1 MYHITSSQRPARSGY
16 TLIELLITIAILGIA
31 SAVLIPQ
38 MGNLS
43 ALEVQA
49 AVRTIIAD
57 LSFAQSDALAN
68 QEFRRVHFYPDG
80 SGYCLIRVAEGDF
93 FKAFDYSD
101 AAPVAD
107 APEYIIDPLGGAGL
121 LERYIMNFET
131 DTRFQQV
138 VIESVVIDG
147 NPLLPNGTDITY
159 DSLGGTVQSPN
170 TPGISGRIVVS
181 STDERFEIII
191 APFTGKLTVKRL
203 P

>member
-1 MYHITSSQRPARSGY
+1 MFNITSSQRPVRSGY
-16 TLIELLITIAILGIA
+16 TLIELLITITVLGI
-31 SAVLIPQ
+31 SGAVLIPQ

-43 ALEVQA
+43 ALEAQA

-68 QEFRRVHFYPDG
+68 QEFRRVHFYSDG
-80 SGYCLIRVAEGDF
+80 RGYCLIRVADSDF

-121 LERYIMNFET
+121 LERYHMNFET
-131 DTRFQQV
+131 DTRFKQV

-147 NPLLPNGTDITY
+147 TPLTPNGSDITY

-170 TPGISGRIVVS
+170 IPGVGGTIVVS
-181 STDERFEIII
+181 SMDERFEISI
-191 APFTGKLTVKRL
+191 APFTGKLSVQRI

>member
-1 MYHITSSQRPARSGY
+1 MFNITSSQRPARSGY

-31 SAVLIPQ
+31 GAVLVPQ
-38 MGNLS
+38 MGNLGN
-43 ALEVQA
+43 LEAQA

-68 QEFRRVHFYPDG
+68 QEFRRVHFYSDG
-80 SGYCLIRVAEGDF
+80 RGYCLIRVAEGDF

-101 AAPVAD
+101 AAPIAD

-121 LERYIMNFET
+121 LERYLMNFET
-131 DTRFQQV
+131 DRRFKQV

-147 NPLLPNGTDITY
+147 TPLMPNGSDITY

-170 TPGISGRIVVS
+170 IPGIGGTIVVS
-181 STDERFEIII
+181 SLNERFEVTI
-191 APFTGKLTVKRL
+191 APFTGKLTVKRI